1 MSAGVC
7 LDYTIETELE
17 FSFLRPGRGSRQL
30 RVREWRPVG
39 PSSDADLMVRWR
51 QRQDRPFHG
60 SVHREPDGR
69 LIVET
74 SDAGWFRI
82 DVESGIVDIEEG
94 LDPIAREVRLWTTPM
109 LLLTTV
115 SGGTPLHAACVE
127 IGGKAVAICGPGG
140 QGKTTLA
147 AALSG
152 RGHRLMA
159 EDITVADGHPP
170 LVRAGP
176 DLLRLRRPS
185 VSRVDLGAG
194 SAVVAETP
202 DRLFI
207 NTGSPQSQSAPL
219 VAVVMLKE
227 GERLELAPRDDATRL
242 ADLWQV
248 SFHLPSF
255 EDRTRSFQAITGLA
269 DTVPL
274 FDLRRP
280 KEWNQLIPSA
290 EVIEGLVR

>member
-7 LDYTIETELE
+7 LDYTVGSDLE
-17 FSFLRPGRGSRQL
+17 FSFLRPGRGSRDL
-30 RVREWRPVG
+30 WVCEWKPVE
-39 PSSDADLMVRWR
+39 PSPEADLMVRWR
-51 QRQDRPFHG
+51 ERPGRLFHG

-82 DVESGIVDIEEG
+82 DIESGIVEVEER
-94 LDPIAREVRLWTTPM
+94 LDPVAREVRLWTTPM
-109 LLLTTV
+109 LLLTTIA
-115 SGGTPLHAACVE
+115 GGTPLHAACVD
-127 IGGKAVAICGPGG
+127 IGGRGVAICGPGG

-159 EDITVADGHPP
+159 EDITVVTGDPP
-170 LVRAGP
+170 LARAGP

-185 VSRVDLGAG
+185 VARVDIGEGAT
-194 SAVVAETP
+194 VVAETP

-207 NTGSPQSQSAPL
+207 NTGTPQSDPVPL

-227 GERLELAPRDDATRL
+227 GERLELVRRDDATRL

-255 EDRTRSFQAITGLA
+255 EDRTRSFQAITDLA

-274 FDLRRP
+274 YDLLRP
-280 KEWNQLIPSA
+280 KRWDQLVPSTEA
-290 EVIEGLVR
+290 IEGLIR